1 MENGGK
7 KGVRVAVYH
16 NVVAPYRIPL
26 FEELSK
32 KVDLTVYFGKSK
44 FEIRRWDVKHD
55 RTFGYEILRD
65 IGEFYLLSTI
75 NPTLPWRL
83 LRNRFDVYVGADA
96 TLFGTQVAF
105 LVSKFLRRPFILWT
119 EERDYSREERLTFSK
134 MLIYK
139 AVKTLS
145 ILVTLHSDACVALGK
160 EASKRLSR
168 LGVPRERIFVGPN
181 AVPFMPLREDFES
194 ADGDEA
200 RRKIGIP
207 GNNRI
212 ILSLSYLRK
221 IKGIQHLILAF
232 KRLRGEREDVILV
245 IVGTGPYEKELKA
258 LQEEHNI
265 PGILFMGYLPE
276 EMKPAYFKMADIFVL
291 PSLRDPWG
299 LTINEAMICEKPII
313 TTWDV
318 GAKELVRDNGIV
330 VPSGD
335 EKRLHEAMAC
345 LLADEAR
352 LREMGLKSW
361 EYVQEYSIEKEA
373 EAFLAAL
380 SYVEKARTIKTKTT

>member
-1 MENGGK
+1 VGSGVK
-7 KGVRVAVYH
+7 KGVKVAVYH

-32 KVDLTVYFGKSK
+32 KVDLTVYFGRSK
-44 FEIRRWDVKHD
+44 FEIRLWDVKYH
-55 RTFGYEILRD
+55 RAFGHEILRD
-65 IGEFYLLSTI
+65 VGEFYLLSTI
-75 NPTLPWRL
+75 NPTLPQRL
-83 LRNRFDVYVGADA
+83 LSGRFDIYVGADA

-119 EERDYSREERLTFSK
+119 EERDYSREDRLTLSK
-134 MLIYK
+134 TLIYK

-145 ILVTLHSDACVALGK
+145 TLVTLHSDACVALGR
-160 EASKRLSR
+160 EAERRLRR

-181 AVPFMPLREDFES
+181 AVPFMPLRADFES

-200 RRKIGIP
+200 RRKFGIP
-207 GNNRI
+207 ENSRV
-212 ILSLSYLRK
+212 ILSLSYLRRV
-221 IKGIQHLILAF
+221 KGIQHLILAF
-232 KRLRGEREDVILV
+232 KRLRDERKDVILV

-258 LQEEHNI
+258 VQEKHNI
-265 PGILFMGYLPE
+265 PDILFVGYLPE
-276 EMKPAYFKMADIFVL
+276 EVKSVCFKMADIFVL

-318 GAKELVRDNGIV
+318 GAKELVRDNGVI

-335 EKRLHEAMAC
+335 EKKLYEAMAR

-352 LREMGLKSW
+352 LREMGKKSW
-361 EYVQEYSIEKEA
+361 QYVKEYSIEKES
-373 EAFLAAL
+373 EAFLAAI
-380 SYVEKARTIKTKTT
+380 SYVEKAKTMKI